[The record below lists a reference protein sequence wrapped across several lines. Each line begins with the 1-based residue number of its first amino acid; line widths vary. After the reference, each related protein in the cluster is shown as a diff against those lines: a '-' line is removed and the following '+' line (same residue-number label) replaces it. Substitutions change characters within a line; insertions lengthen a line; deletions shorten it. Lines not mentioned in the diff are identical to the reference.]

1 MDLLS
6 ASPTR
11 WSRART
17 AMTGPVRGWAVWA
30 APAPLLGY
38 LLTVVT
44 LAAAVGGYE
53 VATTPLRGSELAT
66 FGLLVGCGVAALEAT
81 RRSGEPAG
89 VSRDLLSAW
98 TLAIALLLPPLY
110 ALLAPVVWTA
120 AKQLRVGRSP
130 LHRRVF
136 SAAVIG
142 LEGYGRATAFQLLAG
157 GTLVQVVHHG
167 GVRVGLALL
176 AAVGI
181 GFGCVQLNAVV
192 VAVAVR
198 LSSPEVRW
206 RQLLGQRADVLL
218 DLLEL
223 TVGTVIAAAWIASP
237 ATAILALPAMVALHR
252 TLTHDQL
259 RAAARIDAKT
269 GLLNPATW
277 QEEATRE
284 ISRAARTNTP
294 LTVLIADLDH
304 FKEVNDQHGH
314 LVGDQVL
321 VAVAAALQAGSRG
334 YDVLGR
340 FGGEEFTIALPG
352 TDVDEAA
359 QITDRLRQL
368 VGDAAVPVGGD
379 CVQVTV
385 SIGAAVLGRHGQDLT
400 DLLVAADL
408 ALYRAKAA
416 GRNQVSFAPTP

>member
-1 MDLLS
+1 
-6 ASPTR
+6 
-11 WSRART
+11 
-17 AMTGPVRGWAVWA
+17 VRPGLWEGWAA
-30 APAPLLGY
+30 QA
-38 LLTVVT
+38 
-44 LAAAVGGYE
+44 
-53 VATTPLRGSELAT
+53 
-66 FGLLVGCGVAALEAT
+66 
-81 RRSGEPAG
+81 
-89 VSRDLLSAW
+89 
-98 TLAIALLLPPLY
+98 
-110 ALLAPVVWTA
+110 
-120 AKQLRVGRSP
+120 
-130 LHRRVF
+130 H
-136 SAAVIG
+136 
-142 LEGYGRATAFQLLAG
+142 LEGYGRATAVQLLAG

-167 GVRVGLALL
+167 GVRVGLARL

-192 VAVAVR
+192 VAVTVR

-206 RQLLGQRADVLL
+206 RQLLGQRGSHLGDQPSRPHHA
-218 DLLEL
+218 
-223 TVGTVIAAAWIASP
+223 P
-237 ATAILALPAMVALHR
+237 LA
-252 TLTHDQL
+252 
-259 RAAARIDAKT
+259 
-269 GLLNPATW
+269 
-277 QEEATRE
+277 
-284 ISRAARTNTP
+284 
-294 LTVLIADLDH
+294 VLIADLDR

-321 VAVAAALQAGSRG
+321 AAAAAAFQSGSRS

-340 FGGEEFTIALPG
+340 FGGEQFTIALPG

-368 VGDAAVPVGGD
+368 VGDAAVPVGRD